1 MYSCCYNDCK
11 EQLIKIFN
19 MKKLILKTLFKL
31 SLTLIV
37 IISVC
42 ELTGMHNFNNT
53 SNLNTKAQPKEEE
66 QYIPPHLDYSDVI
79 KSIKEEE
86 GVEED
91 EEEAPQEIANAPEE
105 VRNDDYMLTKDEE
118 PSNPSEYMD
127 KARFCVRTAVQAKDE
142 TTRIRYVR
150 KALECYLRYL
160 KYYEGDLDALLG
172 AGTTATFLGKETQAR
187 HLLMEAYATYPQNP
201 NVHKALG
208 DYCFKFNNF
217 NNAIEYYNLSLLSGN
232 LKDYNT
238 NIATAVCYEKLGDI
252 EKAIAY
258 YKVAQHINPSSPI
271 ANQRLEMYAAMER
284 DGYQTDS
291 RLYNTSQPNDEQ
303 NDVELET
310 LMLDSQRIK

>member
-1 MYSCCYNDCK
+1 
-11 EQLIKIFN
+11 
-19 MKKLILKTLFKL
+19 MKKMILKAIFKL

-37 IISVC
+37 IVAVC
-42 ELTGMHNFNNT
+42 ELTGMQNFTQN
-53 SNLNTKAQPKEEE
+53 SEKQNTKAQPTEKE
-66 QYIPPHLDYSDVI
+66 QFIPKNLDYSEVI
-79 KSIKEEE
+79 KSIKAEE
-86 GVEED
+86 GIVDD
-91 EEEAPQEIANAPEE
+91 EEEDKKEIAESDE
-105 VRNDDYMLTKDEE
+105 QVRNDDYMLTKDEE

-127 KARFCVRTAVQAKDE
+127 KARLCVRTAVQAKDE
-142 TTRIRYVR
+142 TTRIRFVR

-160 KYYEGDLDALLG
+160 KYNEGDLDALLG

-187 HLLMEAYATYPQNP
+187 HLLMEAYATYPKNP

-217 NNAIEYYNLSLLSGN
+217 NSAIEYYNLSLLSGN

-258 YKVAQHINPSSPI
+258 YKVAQYINPNSPI

-284 DGYQTDS
+284 DGYHADS
-291 RLYNTSQPNDEQ
+291 RLYNTSRPDDEAK
-303 NDVELET
+303 DVELET

>member
-1 MYSCCYNDCK
+1 
-11 EQLIKIFN
+11 
-19 MKKLILKTLFKL
+19 MKKLILKTIFKL

-37 IISVC
+37 IFAVC
-42 ELTGMHNFNNT
+42 ELTGMHNFNKNSENQT
-53 SNLNTKAQPKEEE
+53 TKAQTTEDN
-66 QYIPPHLDYSDVI
+66 QYIPPHLNYGDVI
-79 KSIKEEE
+79 KSIKAEE
-86 GVEED
+86 GIVDDPED
-91 EEEAPQEIANAPEE
+91 EKIANEQEE
-105 VRNDDYMLTKDEE
+105 QVKNDDYMLTKDEE
-118 PSNPSEYMD
+118 PANPEEYME
-127 KARFCVRTAVQAKDE
+127 KARFCVRSAVQAENE

-160 KYYEGDLDALLG
+160 KYFEGDLDALLG

-187 HLLMEAYATYPQNP
+187 HLLMEAYATYPKNP

-217 NNAIEYYNLSLLSGN
+217 NSAIEYYNLSLLSGN

-238 NIATAVCYEKLGDI
+238 NIATAVCYEKLGDV

-258 YKVAQHINPSSPI
+258 YKVAQQINPNSPI

-284 DGYQTDS
+284 DGYQSDS
-291 RLYNTSQPNDEQ
+291 RLYNTSRPDDEQ
-303 NDVELET
+303 KDVELET

>member
-1 MYSCCYNDCK
+1 
-11 EQLIKIFN
+11 
-19 MKKLILKTLFKL
+19 MKKMILKTIFKL

-37 IISVC
+37 IVAVC
-42 ELTGMHNFNNT
+42 ELTGMHNFNKNS
-53 SNLNTKAQPKEEE
+53 SNQNTKAQQTEEE
-66 QYIPPHLDYSDVI
+66 QYIPPHLDYSEVI

-86 GVEED
+86 GIVDEPEENTD
-91 EEEAPQEIANAPEE
+91 EIATKPEE
-105 VRNDDYMLTKDEE
+105 VRNDDYVLTKEEE
-118 PSNPSEYMD
+118 PSNPAEYMG
-127 KARFCVRTAVQAKDE
+127 KAQLCVRTAVQAKDE

-187 HLLMEAYATYPQNP
+187 HLLMEAYATYPKNP

-217 NNAIEYYNLSLLSGN
+217 NNAIEYYNLSLSSGN
-232 LKDYNT
+232 LMDYNT

-252 EKAIAY
+252 KKAIDY
-258 YKVAQHINPSSPI
+258 FKVAQHINPNSPI

-284 DGYQTDS
+284 DGYQADS
-291 RLYNTSQPNDEQ
+291 RLYNNSRPDDEQ
-303 NDVELET
+303 KDVELET

>member
-1 MYSCCYNDCK
+1 
-11 EQLIKIFN
+11 
-19 MKKLILKTLFKL
+19 MKKMILKAIFKL

-37 IISVC
+37 IVAVC
-42 ELTGMHNFNNT
+42 ELTGMQ
-53 SNLNTKAQPKEEE
+53 NLTQGTEKQNTKAQPTEKE
-66 QYIPPHLDYSDVI
+66 QYIPKNLDYSEVI
-79 KSIKEEE
+79 KSIKAEE
-86 GVEED
+86 GIVED
-91 EEEAPQEIANAPEE
+91 TEEQKEIAESERP
-105 VRNDDYMLTKDEE
+105 VQNDDYKLTKEEE

-127 KARFCVRTAVQAKDE
+127 KARLCVRTAVQAKDE
-142 TTRIRYVR
+142 TTRVRFVR

-160 KYYEGDLDALLG
+160 KYNEGDLDALLG

-187 HLLMEAYATYPQNP
+187 HLLMEAYATYPKNP

-217 NNAIEYYNLSLLSGN
+217 NSAIEYYNLSLLSGN

-258 YKVAQHINPSSPI
+258 YKVAQYINPNSPI

-284 DGYQTDS
+284 DGYHADS
-291 RLYNTSQPNDEQ
+291 RLYNTSKPDDEAK
-303 NDVELET
+303 DVELET

>member
-1 MYSCCYNDCK
+1 
-11 EQLIKIFN
+11 
-19 MKKLILKTLFKL
+19 MKKLILKTIFKL

-37 IISVC
+37 IFAVC
-42 ELTGMHNFNNT
+42 ELTGMHNFNKNSST
-53 SNLNTKAQPKEEE
+53 QNTKAQQTEEE

-79 KSIKEEE
+79 KNIKAEE
-86 GVEED
+86 GIVDEPEEKS
-91 EEEAPQEIANAPEE
+91 EEIANSEE
-105 VRNDDYMLTKDEE
+105 ERVRNDDYMLTKDEE
-118 PSNPSEYMD
+118 PSNPAEYMD
-127 KARFCVRTAVQAKDE
+127 KARLCVRTAVQANDE

-187 HLLMEAYATYPQNP
+187 HLLMEAYATYPKNP

-217 NNAIEYYNLSLLSGN
+217 NSAIEYYNLSLLSGN
-232 LKDYNT
+232 LMDYNT

-258 YKVAQHINPSSPI
+258 YKVAQQINPNSPI

-284 DGYQTDS
+284 DGYHADS
-291 RLYNTSQPNDEQ
+291 RLYNNSRPDDEQ
-303 NDVELET
+303 KDVELET

>member
-1 MYSCCYNDCK
+1 
-11 EQLIKIFN
+11 
-19 MKKLILKTLFKL
+19 MKKMILKTIFKL
-31 SLTLIV
+31 SLTIIV
-37 IISVC
+37 IVAVC
-42 ELTGMHNFNNT
+42 ELTGMHNFNKNS
-53 SNLNTKAQPKEEE
+53 SNPNTKAQQTEEE
-66 QYIPPHLDYSDVI
+66 QYIPPHLDYSEVI

-86 GVEED
+86 GIVDEQEENTD
-91 EEEAPQEIANAPEE
+91 EIATEPEE
-105 VRNDDYMLTKDEE
+105 VRNDDYMLTKEEE
-118 PSNPSEYMD
+118 PSNPAEYME
-127 KARFCVRTAVQAKDE
+127 KAQLCVRTAVQAKDE
-142 TTRIRYVR
+142 TTRTRYVR

-187 HLLMEAYATYPQNP
+187 HLLMEAYATYPKNP

-217 NNAIEYYNLSLLSGN
+217 NNAIEYYNLSLSSGN
-232 LKDYNT
+232 LMDYNT

-258 YKVAQHINPSSPI
+258 FKVAQHINPNSPI

-284 DGYQTDS
+284 DGYHADS
-291 RLYNTSQPNDEQ
+291 RLYNNSRPDDEQ
-303 NDVELET
+303 KDVELET

>member
-1 MYSCCYNDCK
+1 
-11 EQLIKIFN
+11 
-19 MKKLILKTLFKL
+19 MKKLFLKTISKL

-37 IISVC
+37 IFAVC
-42 ELTGMHNFNNT
+42 ELTGMHNFDKNS
-53 SNLNTKAQPKEEE
+53 SNQTTKAQTKEDN
-66 QYIPPHLDYSDVI
+66 QYIPAHLDYSDVI
-79 KSIKEEE
+79 KSIKAEE
-86 GVEED
+86 GIVDEPDED
-91 EEEAPQEIANAPEE
+91 NQEIAKKEE
-105 VRNDDYMLTKDEE
+105 EQVRNDDYMLSRDEE
-118 PSNPSEYMD
+118 PANPEEYME
-127 KARFCVRTAVQAKDE
+127 KARFCVRTAVQAEDE

-160 KYYEGDLDALLG
+160 KYFEGDLDALLG

-187 HLLMEAYATYPQNP
+187 HLLMEAYATYPKNP

-217 NNAIEYYNLSLLSGN
+217 NSAIEYYNLSLLSGD

-258 YKVAQHINPSSPI
+258 YKVAQHINPDSPI
-271 ANQRLEMYAAMER
+271 ANQRLEMYEKMER
-284 DGYQTDS
+284 DGYQVDS
-291 RLYNTSQPNDEQ
+291 RMYNTSRPDDEQ
-303 NDVELET
+303 KDVELET